1 MASMLGLTAE
11 LEMILFIIYTPI
23 GYSLFGAAAIGAET
37 WLLALA
43 RRHGADVDAG
53 ERSKGMAAARRGER

>member
-1 MASMLGLTAE
+1 MLGLNAE

-23 GYSLFGAAAIGAET
+23 GYSLFGTATIGAET

-43 RRHGADVDAG
+43 DAAL
-53 ERSKGMAAARRGER
+53 M